1 MITLMTIIYVGA
13 ILLVFKVLKVPPRPW
28 PIAAFVVFGVLMIG
42 TIVVLWTLACPMTSR
57 VVVSRYVIQ
66 IVTYE
71 KGRVVSVPA
80 APNVPLKKGETLFQ
94 VDPAP
99 FQDTVDQLTA
109 NLATAKN
116 NVLKLQAALESA
128 TSGVTAAQAN
138 VVSTK
143 TVYDDRL
150 ALQKEDVG
158 AVATQKV
165 VEAEAN
171 YKEAKA
177 SLREAQANVVQSTS
191 ALDVAK
197 SNVVSVNS
205 QLKDAQFNLQVCTVQ
220 APSDG
225 IVTDWQIRPGTFVVP
240 IAIAAVGTF
249 IDTTDT
255 FIVASF
261 PGEELIYIK
270 PGQSVEMAFN
280 TRPGQLFQGKVENIL
295 QATGEGQYAPS
306 GKLPSAAAVGSK
318 GFLAVKISLDD
329 PEAGRELALGAAGTV
344 AIYSDFGKPIH
355 FMSKVGIRMKK
366 WLYFLPPLPTKT

>member
-1 MITLMTIIYVGA
+1 
-13 ILLVFKVLKVPPRPW
+13 
-28 PIAAFVVFGVLMIG
+28 
-42 TIVVLWTLACPMTSR
+42 
-57 VVVSRYVIQ
+57 
-66 IVTYE
+66 
-71 KGRVVSVPA
+71 
-80 APNVPLKKGETLFQ
+80 
-94 VDPAP
+94 
-99 FQDTVDQLTA
+99 
-109 NLATAKN
+109 
-116 NVLKLQAALESA
+116 
-128 TSGVTAAQAN
+128 
-138 VVSTK
+138 
-143 TVYDDRL
+143 
-150 ALQKEDVG
+150 
-158 AVATQKV
+158 
-165 VEAEAN
+165 
-171 YKEAKA
+171 
-177 SLREAQANVVQSTS
+177 
-191 ALDVAK
+191 
-197 SNVVSVNS
+197 
-205 QLKDAQFNLQVCTVQ
+205 
-220 APSDG
+220 
-225 IVTDWQIRPGTFVVP
+225 
-240 IAIAAVGTF
+240 VGTF